1 MGRNDV
7 RLAEVKREAASLLT
21 QFRAGVISEADRLLE
36 LYRPYLLAVANME
49 LDPALRGKAGAS
61 DLVQETLWRAAK
73 LEASQLPADASEL
86 RELLRKMLIRR
97 LDALRQ
103 QYRRT
108 AKRQIKRERSLNDLD
123 VQEFLN
129 NLVTEPDQTPGS
141 RAARKERIERTVQ
154 ALEQLPIEYRQMI
167 YWHNRDGLGWQQI
180 AVKLD
185 RSPDAV
191 RMLWKRAIT
200 RLKKILDADSKRE

>member
-1 MGRNDV
+1 MGRNEV
-7 RLAEVKREAASLLT
+7 QLAEVKRKAASLLS
-21 QFRAGVISEADRLLE
+21 QLRAGVISEADQLLE
-36 LYRPYLLAVANME
+36 LYRPYLLAVANKE

-73 LEASQLPADASEL
+73 LNAAQLPADASGL

-103 QYRRT
+103 QYRRA
-108 AKRQIKRERSLNDLD
+108 AKRQIRRERSLDDLD
-123 VQEFLN
+123 VQELLN
-129 NLVTEPDQTPGS
+129 HLVTAPDQSPGS
-141 RAARKERIERTVQ
+141 RAAKKERHERIQRAIE
-154 ALEQLPIEYRQMI
+154 ALSPEYRQVI
-167 YWHNRDGLGWQQI
+167 IWHNRDGLGWQEI
-180 AVKLD
+180 AHKVD

-200 RLKKILDADSKRE
+200 RLQQILDVHRE